1 MPTQRDRSEQ
11 RVQAVLWD
19 LDGTLVQ
26 SEHLH
31 LELERE
37 VLASFGVEIE
47 AEAYRSYV
55 GTTTRAAFT
64 HLLGLADRG
73 DRIEEALAR
82 KRELAPD
89 RIIQRSLPTRGVEG
103 VLRDIPMRTHRFALV
118 TSAERYVA
126 EGLLERFGWRWRF
139 ETVVTADDVERP
151 KPDPQP
157 YLLAAE
163 RLGLSPDR
171 TLAVED
177 APNGIRSARAAGCS
191 VAALPGTFDPDALGE
206 AHFTLSNLG
215 AVIGLLGVLG

>member
-1 MPTQRDRSEQ
+1 MRTRHDPASQQ
-11 RVQAVLWD
+11 VQAVLWD

-37 VLASFGVEIE
+37 VLASVGVVIE
-47 AEAYRSYV
+47 AEAYRAYV

-64 HLLGLADRG
+64 HLLGLAGRG
-73 DRIEEALAR
+73 DLVEDALAR

-89 RIIQRSLPTRGVEG
+89 RIIQRSLPTRGVEA
-103 VLRDIPMRTHRFALV
+103 VLHDIPMRTHRFALV

-126 EGLLERFGWRWRF
+126 EGLLERFGWSWRF
-139 ETVVTADDVERP
+139 EVVVTANDVERP

-157 YLLAAE
+157 YLMAAE
-163 RLGLSPDR
+163 RLGLDPAQ

-177 APNGIRSARAAGCS
+177 APNGIRSARAAGCR
-191 VAALPGTFDPDALGE
+191 VAGLPGTFPPADLGE
-206 AHFTLSNLG
+206 AHFTLSNVG